1 MSGVLQELCRRQ
13 PCHSPA
19 DDGHVA
25 WRLAGRKPLLH
36 DVEKLAVVAV
46 LQAVKQGVPQ
56 DPADGE
62 HHHAD
67 QSQRN

>member
-1 MSGVLQELCRRQ
+1 MPGVLQELCRRQ
-13 PCHSPA
+13 PCDSPA

-25 WRLAGRKPLLH
+25 WGPAGGKSLLH
-36 DVEKLAVVAV
+36 DVQKLAVVGV
-46 LQAVKQGVPQ
+46 LQAVKQGVPE
-56 DPADGE
+56 DAADGE